1 LETQPAVAVIIA
13 ADGVSLNSN
22 KNNQLILILI
32 KPLIMGN
39 GNHSAKSPELR
50 SQASKASA
58 KNIMI
63 KAARYINDFSVAVT
77 FSTGITQLVNFLP
90 LFEKHLK
97 GDNLK
102 YFSLERFKKFIVKN
116 GSICW
121 GKNEDIIF
129 PASTLFKKLPVGT
142 SNPQILYV

>member
-1 LETQPAVAVIIA
+1 
-13 ADGVSLNSN
+13 
-22 KNNQLILILI
+22 
-32 KPLIMGN
+32 MGN
-39 GNHSAKSPELR
+39 VLHLSKKPELQNP
-50 SQASKASA
+50 SPKASE

-116 GSICW
+116 GNICW
-121 GKNEDIIF
+121 GKNEDVIF
-129 PASTLFKKLPVGT
+129 PASSLFKKVPVGAGN
-142 SNPQILYV
+142 SEILYVL

>member
-1 LETQPAVAVIIA
+1 
-13 ADGVSLNSN
+13 
-22 KNNQLILILI
+22 
-32 KPLIMGN
+32 MGN
-39 GNHSAKSPELR
+39 GIHLSKKPELR
-50 SQASKASA
+50 NQVSKAKE

-63 KAARYINDFSVAVT
+63 KAARYINDLSVAVT

-121 GKNEDIIF
+121 GKNEDVIF
-129 PASTLFKKLPVGT
+129 PASSLFKKVPMGAG
-142 SNPQILYV
+142 NAEILYVL

>member
-1 LETQPAVAVIIA
+1 
-13 ADGVSLNSN
+13 
-22 KNNQLILILI
+22 
-32 KPLIMGN
+32 MGN
-39 GNHSAKSPELR
+39 GIHLSKTAELR
-50 SQASKASA
+50 SQSPKAKE

-102 YFSLERFKKFIVKN
+102 YFSLERFKKFIIKN

-121 GKNEDIIF
+121 GKDEDIIF
-129 PASTLFKKLPVGT
+129 PASSLFKKVPIGAG
-142 SNPQILYV
+142 NAEILYVL

>member
-1 LETQPAVAVIIA
+1 
-13 ADGVSLNSN
+13 
-22 KNNQLILILI
+22 
-32 KPLIMGN
+32 MGN
-39 GNHSAKSPELR
+39 GIHLSKTPELR
-50 SQASKASA
+50 SQSSKAKE

-102 YFSLERFKKFIVKN
+102 YFSLERFKKFMVKN

-129 PASTLFKKLPVGT
+129 PASSLFKKVPIGAP
-142 SNPQILYV
+142 NAEILYVL

>member
-1 LETQPAVAVIIA
+1 
-13 ADGVSLNSN
+13 
-22 KNNQLILILI
+22 
-32 KPLIMGN
+32 MGN
-39 GNHSAKSPELR
+39 GIHLSKTPELR
-50 SQASKASA
+50 SPSPKAKE

-102 YFSLERFKKFIVKN
+102 YFSLERFKKFMVKN

-129 PASTLFKKLPVGT
+129 PASSLFKKVPIGAR
-142 SNPQILYV
+142 NAEILYVL

>member
-1 LETQPAVAVIIA
+1 
-13 ADGVSLNSN
+13 
-22 KNNQLILILI
+22 
-32 KPLIMGN
+32 MGN
-39 GNHSAKSPELR
+39 GNHLSKNPEQR
-50 SQASKASA
+50 SQVSKANE
-58 KNIMI
+58 KNIVI

-97 GDNLK
+97 GENLK

-116 GSICW
+116 GNICW

-129 PASTLFKKLPVGT
+129 PASRLFKKLPAGT
-142 SNPQILYV
+142 GNPQILYV

>member
-1 LETQPAVAVIIA
+1 
-13 ADGVSLNSN
+13 
-22 KNNQLILILI
+22 
-32 KPLIMGN
+32 MGN
-39 GNHSAKSPELR
+39 GIHVSKNPEQR
-50 SQASKASA
+50 RQVSKAKE

-121 GKNEDIIF
+121 GKNEDITF
-129 PASTLFKKLPVGT
+129 PASSLFKKLPIGN

>member
-1 LETQPAVAVIIA
+1 MENGIRLA
-13 ADGVSLNSN
+13 
-22 KNNQLILILI
+22 KN
-32 KPLIMGN
+32 
-39 GNHSAKSPELR
+39 PEQR
-50 SQASKASA
+50 SQATKGKG
-58 KNIMI
+58 KNVFI

-129 PASTLFKKLPVGT
+129 PASSLFKKLPMET

>member
-1 LETQPAVAVIIA
+1 MANGIHPA
-13 ADGVSLNSN
+13 
-22 KNNQLILILI
+22 KN
-32 KPLIMGN
+32 
-39 GNHSAKSPELR
+39 PEQR
-50 SQASKASA
+50 SQSSKTSG

-77 FSTGITQLVNFLP
+77 YSTGITQLVNFLP

-129 PASTLFKKLPVGT
+129 PASSLFKKLPIGT
-142 SNPQILYV
+142 NNPQILYV

>member
-1 LETQPAVAVIIA
+1 
-13 ADGVSLNSN
+13 
-22 KNNQLILILI
+22 
-32 KPLIMGN
+32 MGN
-39 GNHSAKSPELR
+39 GIHPAKNPEQGSP
-50 SQASKASA
+50 ASKAKG

-77 FSTGITQLVNFLP
+77 FSTGITQIVNFLP

-121 GKNEDIIF
+121 GINEDIIF

-142 SNPQILYV
+142 RNPQILYV

>member
-1 LETQPAVAVIIA
+1 
-13 ADGVSLNSN
+13 
-22 KNNQLILILI
+22 
-32 KPLIMGN
+32 MGN
-39 GNHSAKSPELR
+39 GIHLTKKPELR
-50 SQASKASA
+50 NQSPKAKE

-102 YFSLERFKKFIVKN
+102 YFSLERFKKFIIKN

-121 GKNEDIIF
+121 GKNEDVIF
-129 PASTLFKKLPVGT
+129 PASSLFKKVPMGAGN
-142 SNPQILYV
+142 SEILYVL

>member
-1 LETQPAVAVIIA
+1 
-13 ADGVSLNSN
+13 
-22 KNNQLILILI
+22 
-32 KPLIMGN
+32 MGN
-39 GNHSAKSPELR
+39 GIHPAKNPEQR
-50 SQASKASA
+50 GQASKASA
-58 KNIMI
+58 KDIMI

-77 FSTGITQLVNFLP
+77 VSTGITQLVNFLP

-102 YFSLERFKKFIVKN
+102 YFSLERFKQFIVKN

>member
-1 LETQPAVAVIIA
+1 
-13 ADGVSLNSN
+13 
-22 KNNQLILILI
+22 
-32 KPLIMGN
+32 MGN
-39 GNHSAKSPELR
+39 GIHLSKNPGKR
-50 SQASKASA
+50 SQASKARE

-63 KAARYINDFSVAVT
+63 KAARYINDLSVAVT

-97 GDNLK
+97 GENLK
-102 YFSLERFKKFIVKN
+102 YFSLERFKKFIIKN

-121 GKNEDIIF
+121 GKDEDIIF
-129 PASTLFKKLPVGT
+129 PASSLFKKLPIGT

>member
-1 LETQPAVAVIIA
+1 
-13 ADGVSLNSN
+13 
-22 KNNQLILILI
+22 
-32 KPLIMGN
+32 MGN
-39 GNHSAKSPELR
+39 GIHSAKSSEQR
-50 SQASKASA
+50 GQASKAGA

-102 YFSLERFKKFIVKN
+102 YFSLERFKQFIVKN

>member
-1 LETQPAVAVIIA
+1 
-13 ADGVSLNSN
+13 
-22 KNNQLILILI
+22 
-32 KPLIMGN
+32 MGN
-39 GNHSAKSPELR
+39 GIHLSKKPEPRNQVAKLKE
-50 SQASKASA
+50 
-58 KNIMI
+58 KNIVI
-63 KAARYINDFSVAVT
+63 KAARYINDLSVAVT

-121 GKNEDIIF
+121 GKNEDVIF
-129 PASTLFKKLPVGT
+129 PASSLFKKVPMGAG
-142 SNPQILYV
+142 NAEILYVL